1 MTQILH
7 NQVLL
12 MEIQR
17 LNSKNFLD
25 FAIQHYNN
33 PECKDIDEFAE
44 DVNRIKYIKRLF
56 SRYEQD
62 DDFKSR
68 LIANHLIVFSNVFG
82 MHPSCRILFYKIEE
96 RYHSILKTCLLHLNI
111 LALPIP
117 EVNINSIPINH
128 QILRKMEEDL

>member
-1 MTQILH
+1 MQTFH
-7 NQVLL
+7 RQVVP
-12 MEIQR
+12 MEISK

-25 FAIQHYNN
+25 YAIYNYKN
-33 PECKDIDEFAE
+33 PDCKDIDEFAE

-68 LIANHLIVFSNVFG
+68 LIANHLIVFNNVFG
-82 MHPSCRILFYKIEE
+82 PVASCRILFYKIEE
-96 RYHSILKTCLLHLNI
+96 RYHSILKTCLIHLNI

-117 EVNINSIPINH
+117 EININSIPIDH
-128 QILRKMEEDL
+128 RVLKQLEREL